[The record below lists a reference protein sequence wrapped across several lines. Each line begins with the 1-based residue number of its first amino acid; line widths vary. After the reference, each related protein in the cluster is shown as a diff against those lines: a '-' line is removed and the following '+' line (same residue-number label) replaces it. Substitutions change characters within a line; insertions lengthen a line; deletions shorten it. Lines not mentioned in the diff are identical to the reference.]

1 MPFRPE
7 VVRKKL
13 LEIEQATGRLR
24 SWMPISVER
33 IEGDLQLQW
42 AVERGLQ
49 IAAEALFDTGNH
61 ILAGAFQ
68 ESVDEY
74 AAIPKRMH
82 ARGVLTAATAAR
94 LESLA
99 GFRNIL
105 VHDYADVDLKR
116 VHVGLQRLDD
126 FDAFVGDVD
135 RWLQAANPNGK

>member
-1 MPFRPE
+1 M
-7 VVRKKL
+7 L
-13 LEIEQATGRLR
+13 LLLPASEASQNAPRRERCQGR
-24 SWMPISVER
+24 SPI
-33 IEGDLQLQW
+33 
-42 AVERGLQ
+42 RGQ
-49 IAAEALFDTGNH
+49 PDPG
-61 ILAGAFQ
+61 LAGAFQ

-99 GFRNIL
+99 GFRDIL